1 MTVLFSYAEE
11 KLRIETVSLYLSI
24 GHSAFNSI
32 PMFLHDS
39 IWQCEVDLPAGEHL
53 YKFIINDELPLCDPY
68 NNLLDLDENENLY
81 SLLIIND
88 NEEACINPLQYH
100 VTIEQYKLSTN
111 EPSQNLGA
119 YQNVVD
125 EKISAIIVC
134 RNVSGIHLLTAAW
147 YAPNNILYGYS
158 ESPLCSERI
167 DEQVSTMFWIEKSKA
182 QKESVSGLWT
192 FMLFLDG
199 KLLLSDKFS
208 LPLDNSFTYFG

>member
-11 KLRIETVSLYLSI
+11 KLQIKAMSLYLSI
-24 GHSAFNSI
+24 DHSAFESI
-32 PMFLHDS
+32 PMFLENS

-68 NNLLDLDENENLY
+68 NNLLDLDENENLC
-81 SLLIIND
+81 SLLIMND
-88 NEEACINPLQYH
+88 SEDICINPLQYH
-100 VTIEQYKLSTN
+100 VTIEQYRLSAN
-111 EPSQNLGA
+111 EPSQSLGA
-119 YQNVVD
+119 YQDVVD

-147 YAPNNILYGYS
+147 YTPNNILYEYS
-158 ESPLCSERI
+158 ESPLCSEKI
-167 DEQVSTMFWIEKSKA
+167 DEQVSTMFWIEKSQA
-182 QKESVSGLWT
+182 QKEPALGLWT

-208 LPLDNSFTYFG
+208 VPSNSSFTNFG